1 MGNPLSQAG
10 ELMIQLI
17 FGLYI
22 LAVMLRFLFQWVR
35 ADFYNPLSQAL
46 VKITNPPL
54 VILRRVIPGFWGVDV
69 AAVVLMW
76 VLQALEIFLAG
87 EPSQRIPGLIHGQTL
102 NLVGLPVA
110 ALASLISL
118 GIWIIIIAILIR
130 IIISWI
136 NPMGGHNP
144 MGSLLFSLTEPLMSR
159 ARRIIPPISGLDLS
173 PIAVLVA
180 LELVLILVVRP
191 LNYFGYSLML

>member
-1 MGNPLSQAG
+1 MGDPLSQAG
-10 ELMIQLI
+10 ELLIQLI

-76 VLQALEIFLAG
+76 ILQALEIFLAG

-180 LELVLILVVRP
+180 LELVLILIIRP
-191 LNYFGYSLML
+191 LSYLGYSLML

>member
-1 MGNPLSQAG
+1 MGSPLSQAG
-10 ELMIQLI
+10 ELLIQLI

-76 VLQALEIFLAG
+76 ILQALEIFLVG

-144 MGSLLFSLTEPLMSR
+144 MSSLLFSLTEPLMSR

>member
-1 MGNPLSQAG
+1 MGSPLSQAG
-10 ELMIQLI
+10 ELLIQLI

-54 VILRRVIPGFWGVDV
+54 VMLRRVIPGFWGIDV

-118 GIWIIIIAILIR
+118 GIWILIIAILIR

-144 MGSLLFSLTEPLMSR
+144 INSLLFSLTEPLMSR
-159 ARRIIPPISGLDLS
+159 ARRIIPPVSGLDLS

-191 LNYFGYSLML
+191 LSYFGYSLML